1 MAPWH
6 TATGPSNLP
15 GRIALP
21 AKPGSFG
28 PEVDLEPRG
37 TSRHPRP
44 KIPSDHSA
52 FSQTEMFAMVLRT
65 SSVSYDSS
73 RCAQIVVLRTL
84 ISVTKIHGNP
94 LSSISFNFHKGISCI
109 ARKRIHETN
118 QTQLLIDIA
127 TSGQALKRA
136 KGSYQNYLALSAY
149 ANQESTSAHG
159 VLSKG
164 VLFQFQVPV
173 LDTLK

>member
-1 MAPWH
+1 MGMDESMSNCLVFSWSRFVLGRVEGSKMTPTQLRAETKQLQPPQNLRHQSTMALWH
-6 TATGPSNLP
+6 HGTLPATGPSNLP

-44 KIPSDHSA
+44 KIPKIPSDHSA

-65 SSVSYDSS
+65 SSVSSVSYDSS

-84 ISVTKIHGNP
+84 ISGKPRSMEIP
-94 LSSISFNFHKGISCI
+94 LSSTSFNFHKG
-109 ARKRIHETN
+109 
-118 QTQLLIDIA
+118 
-127 TSGQALKRA
+127 TS
-136 KGSYQNYLALSAY
+136 
-149 ANQESTSAHG
+149 
-159 VLSKG
+159 
-164 VLFQFQVPV
+164 
-173 LDTLK
+173 